1 MVTFIV
7 VISSGLRASQE
18 SHGQHS
24 GFWTCPVPSL
34 CMASCPQCGY
44 SLFLLPGLLEGTAP
58 HHSSPSLR
66 QEVRGVALLALPKP
80 HPPET
85 ACLPHPDPH
94 PSLPTSTLF
103 LRVPLCLLL
112 TVLWTAVLKK
122 HLVWL
127 VEVEDGSRSCQLNC
141 RSHMPAI
148 RGCLLYKSHRP
159 RPPLGFSPL
168 PSQLWSQPTL

>member
-1 MVTFIV
+1 MGSTVD
-7 VISSGLRASQE
+7 SGPA
-18 SHGQHS
+18 
-24 GFWTCPVPSL
+24 
-34 CMASCPQCGY
+34 
-44 SLFLLPGLLEGTAP
+44 LFLACAWRAAP
-58 HHSSPSLR
+58 SVGAHSSCSLGCWRVLHRTTPCPSSPSLM
-66 QEVRGVALLALPKP
+66 QEVGGVTLLALPKP

-85 ACLPHPDPH
+85 AGLPHPDPH

-127 VEVEDGSRSCQLNC
+127 AEVEEGSRSCQLNC
-141 RSHMPAI
+141 ISHMPAI
-148 RGCLLYKSHRP
+148 RGCLLYKSRRP